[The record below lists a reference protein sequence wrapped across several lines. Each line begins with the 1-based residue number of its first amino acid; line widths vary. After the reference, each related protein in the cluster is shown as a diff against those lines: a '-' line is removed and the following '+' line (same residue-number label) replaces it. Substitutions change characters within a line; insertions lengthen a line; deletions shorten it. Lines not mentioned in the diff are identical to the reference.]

1 MKFEF
6 VQDTDLILGST
17 MYYTKQEGIIISG
30 SFNKDKDE
38 AVVLLEQERRDL
50 EDKLKSIESDIDIEV
65 GKGNDRPSSNI
76 LKDTFRKLGVMK

>member
-30 SFNKDKDE
+30 SFNSDKDKAYALFE
-38 AVVLLEQERRDL
+38 KLSQGIPLRLTEVLETKTLQKPSQED
-50 EDKLKSIESDIDIEV
+50 
-65 GKGNDRPSSNI
+65 
-76 LKDTFRKLGVMK
+76 

>member
-38 AVVLLEQERRDL
+38 AYEIFMKLSQGIPLRITEVLETKIYQKPSQE
-50 EDKLKSIESDIDIEV
+50 
-65 GKGNDRPSSNI
+65 
-76 LKDTFRKLGVMK
+76 

>member
-6 VQDTDLILGST
+6 VQDTDLILNST

-38 AVVLLEQERRDL
+38 AYEIFMKLSQGIPLRTTEVLETKIYQKPSQE
-50 EDKLKSIESDIDIEV
+50 E
-65 GKGNDRPSSNI
+65 
-76 LKDTFRKLGVMK
+76 

>member
-38 AVVLLEQERRDL
+38 AYEIFMKLSQGIPLRITEILETKTYQKPSQE
-50 EDKLKSIESDIDIEV
+50 E
-65 GKGNDRPSSNI
+65 
-76 LKDTFRKLGVMK
+76 